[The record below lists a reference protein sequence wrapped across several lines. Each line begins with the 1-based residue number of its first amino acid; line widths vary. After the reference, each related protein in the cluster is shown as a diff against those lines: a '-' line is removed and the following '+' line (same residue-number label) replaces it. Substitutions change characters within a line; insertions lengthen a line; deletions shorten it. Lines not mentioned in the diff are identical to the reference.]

1 MDGKVSPE
9 LQQFLA
15 QEQQKAQL
23 QQTISAL
30 TSTCWDKCVG
40 TPGRYLGSRE
50 EQCLSDCAKRFL
62 ETTQVGNA
70 WAFCPRFLLSAH
82 YALCYTCEPCQLFAV
97 HCSAL
102 SAKEWRRGRVLR
114 APAAWNNRHLG
125 HAYGFHAYFV
135 KDRPI

>member
-1 MDGKVSPE
+1 MVASRLTSALAMAGKVSPE

-62 ETTQVGNA
+62 ETTQFIVQ
-70 WAFCPRFLLSAH
+70 RFQQKS
-82 YALCYTCEPCQLFAV
+82 
-97 HCSAL
+97 
-102 SAKEWRRGRVLR
+102 G
-114 APAAWNNRHLG
+114 G
-125 HAYGFHAYFV
+125 GGGF
-135 KDRPI
+135 

>member
-1 MDGKVSPE
+1 MAGKVSPE

-62 ETTQVGNA
+62 ETTQVGSA
-70 WAFCPRFLLSAH
+70 WTVCAWHC
-82 YALCYTCEPCQLFAV
+82 ALC
-97 HCSAL
+97 SAIL
-102 SAKEWRRGRVLR
+102 PALCAKHVS
-114 APAAWNNRHLG
+114 PAGYLQFIVQRFQQKSG
-125 HAYGFHAYFV
+125 GGGGF
-135 KDRPI
+135 

>member
-1 MDGKVSPE
+1 MAGKVSPE

-62 ETTQVGNA
+62 ETTQVGTA
-70 WAFCPRFLLSAH
+70 WPL
-82 YALCYTCEPCQLFAV
+82 
-97 HCSAL
+97 
-102 SAKEWRRGRVLR
+102 
-114 APAAWNNRHLG
+114 
-125 HAYGFHAYFV
+125 
-135 KDRPI
+135 

>member
-1 MDGKVSPE
+1 MHDPGDCAAGFISALAMAGKVSPE

-70 WAFCPRFLLSAH
+70 WAILSKIC
-82 YALCYTCEPCQLFAV
+82 ALCSLRF
-97 HCSAL
+97 
-102 SAKEWRRGRVLR
+102 VL
-114 APAAWNNRHLG
+114 HM
-125 HAYGFHAYFV
+125 
-135 KDRPI
+135 

>member
-1 MDGKVSPE
+1 MAGKVSPE

-62 ETTQVGNA
+62 ETTQVGTA
-70 WAFCPRFLLSAH
+70 WPFYRRLC
-82 YALCYTCEPCQLFAV
+82 ALCSACLPA
-97 HCSAL
+97 HCAT
-102 SAKEWRRGRVLR
+102 R
-114 APAAWNNRHLG
+114 ASPASYLQFIVQRFQQKSG
-125 HAYGFHAYFV
+125 GGGGF
-135 KDRPI
+135 